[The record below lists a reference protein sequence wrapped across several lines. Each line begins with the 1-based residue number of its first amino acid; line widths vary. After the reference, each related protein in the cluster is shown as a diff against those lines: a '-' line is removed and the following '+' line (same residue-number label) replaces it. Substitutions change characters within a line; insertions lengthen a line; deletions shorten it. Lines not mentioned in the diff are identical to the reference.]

1 MCLNRTSMMN
11 FAHGEELSMTK
22 RKKAGVVQMRA
33 RKADITLFDQ
43 AARALGTTRS
53 ALIRHAAV
61 AHARRILSLPE
72 ADSEEPSDG

>member
-1 MCLNRTSMMN
+1 
-11 FAHGEELSMTK
+11 MTKRRK

-33 RKADITLFDQ
+33 RKADVALFDQ

-72 ADSEEPSDG
+72 ADGEEPSDDCAPLG